1 MTAVADSEA
10 WVSPLQQQVS
20 EVGSAFTG
28 IGADKLKKYSIWHNE
43 ASVLAPGPLAP
54 CLAEPGQGDS
64 LLRVVVPPVMHL
76 MNIKIMYL

>member
-1 MTAVADSEA
+1 MLLQTPAVILSNTTAVADSEA

-43 ASVLAPGPLAP
+43 ASVLHQAL
-54 CLAEPGQGDS
+54 
-64 LLRVVVPPVMHL
+64 
-76 MNIKIMYL
+76 